1 MFCFHE
7 WIINVYM
14 VFILDSIVI
23 LNVYMVFILDSIVI
37 LSKIVVK
44 KKQMHSRVFTSNYG
58 IKFKEI
64 FQPL

>member
-1 MFCFHE
+1 
-7 WIINVYM
+7 M